1 MKSVFWRRKRPT
13 ISKGI
18 KALRAKKRAEAR
30 RIARSA
36 SLKTM
41 RKIAKDEIHRMAEDK
56 ESKIGYSN
64 RPLYSY
70 PSTATIPN
78 NFETNNIIDCST
90 IWSNI
95 SQGTGEGN
103 RIGNKIRFTKYM
115 FNFILNYNVAVNV
128 PQFVRMWVITY
139 KFDPNNAAASDI
151 WSCMNGAITSARNFF
166 DNGNASNGMDGT
178 LLDLVSPVNTNVVT
192 VHKCK
197 TFKVGAASSPSGGLT
212 TGNND
217 FKYAIKSRV
226 NLLKYQKR
234 VQYNDTATTSFN
246 KKIFIVFECIGADG
260 VVVPDTSAARC
271 NLNYF
276 FNLKW
281 EDI

>member
-1 MKSVFWRRKRPT
+1 MKNQFFKKVYRPRLKLRK
-13 ISKGI
+13 
-18 KALRAKKRAEAR
+18 AAKRSAAR
-30 RIARSA
+30 RAARKA
-36 SLKTM
+36 VVKTM
-41 RKIAKDEIHRMAEDK
+41 RKIAKAEIHKMAEDK
-56 ESKIGYSN
+56 ESKIGFSN

-78 NFETNNIIDCST
+78 NFETYNIIDCST

-103 RIGNKIRFTKYM
+103 RIGNKITFRKYM

-139 KFDPNNAAASDI
+139 KFDPNNASTADI
-151 WSCMNGAITSARNFF
+151 WSCINGAITSARNFF
-166 DNGNASNGMDGT
+166 DNGNSSNGMDGT

-197 TFKVGAASSPSGGLT
+197 TFKVGAATAPSGGLT
-212 TGNND
+212 AGNND

-234 VQYNDTATTSFN
+234 VQFNDAASTSYN
-246 KKIFIVFECIGADG
+246 KKIFIIFECIVADG
-260 VVVPDTSAARC
+260 VVVPDTSVPRC

-281 EDI
+281 EDM